1 MWQLI
6 EAHIAVSFA
15 RSPVPCEVI
24 LLFALSSVRASL
36 RGPTDLWNIIKHTN
50 TCKERSPF
58 S

>member
-6 EAHIAVSFA
+6 EAHIAVLFA
-15 RSPVPCEVI
+15 RSPVTCEVI
-24 LLFALSSVRASL
+24 LSLAVSSVRASL
-36 RGPTDLWNIIKHTN
+36 NDPADLWNIIKHTN